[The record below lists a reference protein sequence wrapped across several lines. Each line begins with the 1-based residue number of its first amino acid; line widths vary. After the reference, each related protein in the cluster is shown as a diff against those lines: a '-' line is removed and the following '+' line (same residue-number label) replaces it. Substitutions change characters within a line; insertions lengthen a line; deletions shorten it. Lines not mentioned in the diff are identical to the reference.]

1 MLRPKGNDG
10 ELQVAGTDAFPVKG
24 DLENAIDLSFGH
36 ERVLKKL
43 PVFFLGEVVALGISV
58 QMR

>member
-43 PVFFLGEVVALGISV
+43 PVFSLEKLLLLAFLFK
-58 QMR
+58 

>member
-24 DLENAIDLSFGH
+24 ELENAIDQEVASL
-36 ERVLKKL
+36 
-43 PVFFLGEVVALGISV
+43 FLGEVVALGISV